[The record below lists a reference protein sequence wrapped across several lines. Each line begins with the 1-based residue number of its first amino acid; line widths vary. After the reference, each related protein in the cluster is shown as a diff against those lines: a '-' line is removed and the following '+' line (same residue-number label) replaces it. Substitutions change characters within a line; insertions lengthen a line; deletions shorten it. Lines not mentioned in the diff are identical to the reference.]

1 MMLRKLAIH
10 ILKNDFR
17 HVFTPYPIINSVWV
31 KVLNLIG
38 ENIKLKETNIRTK
51 LHDLGFD
58 HGFLDMSLE
67 EQEQIFFHQNLKMKQ
82 NPPTNICASKDTIK
96 KVKGQSGQWKKIT
109 SFQLLS
115 RVRLCVSPWTAAR
128 PASLSITNSVVYS
141 NSESVMPSKH
151 LILSRPL
158 LLSPSVFPSIRVFS
172 SESALPIKWPK
183 YWSFSF
189 NISPSN
195 EHPGLISF
203 RMDFKGL

>member
-38 ENIKLKETNIRTK
+38 ENIKLKETNIRMK

-67 EQEQIFFHQNLKMKQ
+67 EQVKKFFHQNLKMKQ
-82 NPPTNICASKDTIK
+82 KPPTNICASKDTIK

-115 RVRLCVSPWTAAR
+115 CVRLCVSPWTAAR
-128 PASLSITNSVVYS
+128 QASLSITNS
-141 NSESVMPSKH
+141 
-151 LILSRPL
+151 
-158 LLSPSVFPSIRVFS
+158 
-172 SESALPIKWPK
+172 
-183 YWSFSF
+183 
-189 NISPSN
+189 
-195 EHPGLISF
+195 
-203 RMDFKGL
+203 